1 MYRVVVALFVS
12 GFVSIFC
19 GLFTSGIA
27 DPASAQDALTVFPE
41 PAVCPAP
48 ANDGDLRAEERAG
61 WSDCEKWVWSCVI
74 KGEEAN
80 LFSKECTTPRLS
92 AHVLGRQKWQLVPFV
107 DPAKYQKA
115 NALTSKFLETILTI
129 PLYRDAITAKGVRI
143 FGGYFGDPVNLENM
157 AIQTNLVLDGAM
169 MQRGLRLTNFRTEK
183 NLSLDGS
190 NIRGSLSLLRARID
204 GSIYME
210 YGAYD
215 TVDLRDARIGAS
227 FEGTGSVYNGELR
240 FDRTHIAGK
249 LVLIKARLT
258 MLRGALSQIGGSL
271 DMRVADVRV
280 GIDLSGAVIAGDL
293 RMPEMTFGRRPKPGS
308 AFCDWNPDAE
318 TDNLLNRL
326 SKRLP
331 NRELADAAI
340 GEVAGGRPFI
350 GGKATPNVC
359 ESAETAGALDGLNTA
374 LLRNMK
380 VDGTL
385 CLVDVSGEIA
395 GNSPDGKPLNI
406 TTVLLDGTTA
416 KSTILRW
423 KQSPS
428 MTVWHAVDFK
438 TGHMIVNLD
447 EKPRQSYFD
456 QMDAGILTFMTRSAA
471 DQIVSKFS
479 GPDSDEELFK
489 SKCDVTPTAANTQ
502 EMHSRATQDHIIEFF
517 ARNTSR
523 SVQPFANFV
532 SRLEATGLDTTH
544 LKIGLSEL
552 KNRNACSTSQL
563 TAAWKSDGWKQVRA
577 QATGL
582 PAKEVYKF
590 MLDSI
595 CSGGYSALKYTVSYW
610 HQPLNLIFWFFGIGL
625 FFFALLFFDK
635 PDPDKPDAIDHPGLL
650 YAFDNLIPL
659 KAYRSDH
666 AGAARLPKRKS
677 LRFYLK
683 VHRFFGAMLAVL
695 AFFFIYKAST

>member
-1 MYRVVVALFVS
+1 MVRVVVSLVLLVFFGAFAP
-12 GFVSIFC
+12 
-19 GLFTSGIA
+19 GITA
-27 DPASAQDALTVFPE
+27 PASGQDALTIFPE
-41 PAVCPAP
+41 PTACPEA
-48 ANDGDLRAEERAG
+48 ANDGDLRPEERAG
-61 WSDCEKWVWSCVI
+61 WTRCEKWVWSCI
-74 KGEEAN
+74 AKGEEAN
-80 LFSKECTTPRLS
+80 LFAKECTTPRTS
-92 AHVLGRQKWQLVPFV
+92 THVLSRQKWQLAAFDGPS
-107 DPAKYQKA
+107 KYQA
-115 NALTSKFLETILTI
+115 SNALTSKFLETILSV
-129 PLYRDAITAKGVRI
+129 PQYRDAITSKGLRI
-143 FGGYFGDPVNLENM
+143 FGGYFGEPVNLENM
-157 AIQTNLVLDGAM
+157 AIRINLVLDGAM

-190 NIRGSLSLLRARID
+190 NIRGSLYLMRARVE
-204 GSIYME
+204 GSVYME

-240 FDRTHIAGK
+240 FDRARIDGK

-258 MLRGALSQIGGSL
+258 MLRGSLSQIGGSL

-280 GIDLSGAVIAGDL
+280 GIDLSGAAITGDV
-293 RMPEMTFGRRPKPGS
+293 RMPEMTFGRRPNPGS

-326 SKRLP
+326 SRKLP
-331 NRELADAAI
+331 TRELADAAVL
-340 GEVAGGRPFI
+340 EAAGGRPSV
-350 GGKATPNVC
+350 GGNPTPNVC
-359 ESAETAGALDGLNTA
+359 ESADKAGALEGLNTA

-380 VDGTL
+380 IDGTL

-395 GNSPDGKPLNI
+395 GSGKDGAPLNI

-423 KQSPS
+423 KESPS
-428 MTVWHAVDFK
+428 LTIWHAVDFK
-438 TGHMIVNLD
+438 TGHMIVNFD

-456 QMDAGILTFMTRSAA
+456 QIDAGIITFMTRSAA
-471 DQIVSKFS
+471 DQIVSKYS
-479 GPDSDEELFK
+479 GPESDEELFK
-489 SKCDVTPTAANTQ
+489 SKCDVTPIAANTQ
-502 EMHSRATQDHIIEFF
+502 EMHNRATQDHIIEFF

-563 TAAWKSDGWKQVRA
+563 TTAWKNDGWKQVRA
-577 QATGL
+577 QASGL

-590 MLDSI
+590 VLDSI
-595 CSGGYSALKYTVSYW
+595 CSGGYTALKYTVSYG
-610 HQPLNLIFWFFGIGL
+610 HQPLNLIFWFFGAGL
-625 FFFALLFFDK
+625 LFFALLFLDK
-635 PDPDKPDAIDHPGLL
+635 PDPENPDTIDHPGLL

-677 LRFYLK
+677 LRVYLK
-683 VHRFFGAMLAVL
+683 VHRFIGVALAVL